1 MDFCEVCG
9 KEGERH
15 HIVWRSQGGL
25 EYPMNYK
32 YLCKLHHRGH
42 LGPHSSSVVDLK
54 YKLELQNKLQ
64 EKLHKEYYTLKD
76 IMFILHINKRNAKQ
90 AVKFCRLY
98 KEGYKKEDIIEGL
111 MGGKLYSSDD
121 IVDYELLKNI
131 SLIK

>member
-1 MDFCEVCG
+1 
-9 KEGERH
+9 
-15 HIVWRSQGGL
+15 
-25 EYPMNYK
+25 
-32 YLCKLHHRGH
+32 
-42 LGPHSSSVVDLK
+42 
-54 YKLELQNKLQ
+54 
-64 EKLHKEYYTLKD
+64 
-76 IMFILHINKRNAKQ
+76 MFILHINKRNAKQ